1 MKKFFVLLMFFCVSG
16 FIFGND
22 TLFYVSG
29 GNLVPAEEKD
39 TSIEMKYEV
48 ITIVLEPEYYEV
60 TVDFSFYNYGDTVN
74 LLVGFPIA
82 LVKFFITS
90 ILLL

>member
-1 MKKFFVLLMFFCVSG
+1 MKKFLFLLIIFCLGG

-22 TLFYVSG
+22 TYFYVSG

-48 ITIVLEPEYYEV
+48 ITIVLEP
-60 TVDFSFYNYGDTVN
+60 
-74 LLVGFPIA
+74 
-82 LVKFFITS
+82 
-90 ILLL
+90 